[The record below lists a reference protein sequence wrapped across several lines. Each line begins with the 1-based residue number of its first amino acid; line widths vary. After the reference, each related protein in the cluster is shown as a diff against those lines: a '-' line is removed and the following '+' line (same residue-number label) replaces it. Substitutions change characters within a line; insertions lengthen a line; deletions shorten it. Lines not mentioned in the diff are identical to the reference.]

1 MKKKDR
7 FRITINTYLEE
18 QKERTGYSMKNKR
31 KDNSGPNRIEKGQG
45 TAPAS
50 ADKAQQRLRRMR
62 GRIGRLR
69 RNSVAGVVTAAVLLT
84 AVFAGVRVTSDNEQ
98 AIRLSLGQRN
108 YVVAGEEGPQYFETE
123 YEDSAELRTDSTE
136 LAKRIQREGIVLLRN
151 ADDVLPLRKGAMIS
165 VFGKGAV
172 DPVYCEGTAAA
183 SSVNLKDALEAEK
196 IRVNEKLW
204 NFTQR
209 GGRNSFSGSV
219 EKSMEEYSEAAVV
232 VISRQ
237 ASQSDLY
244 EPAYA
249 EAEEGETP
257 AVTGAKA
264 LQLTEEERELLSY
277 VKERFEQ
284 VIVVLNTDNPLE
296 MGFVEE
302 YGVDGCLW
310 TGALGVNGMT
320 AVAEVLSGSVNPSG
334 GLPDT
339 FVYNSLNAPAA
350 ANLGDYRIRN
360 SNVKFGDRFLVYA
373 EGIYV
378 GSRYYETRYEDTVLG
393 TSSRSAFD
401 YDREVAYPF
410 GYGLSYTDFELQ
422 DMVMEQGKKG
432 YEVSVNV
439 LNTGDRAGREIVQF
453 YIQKPYSQYAE
464 KNGMEI
470 PSVELAAFV
479 KTKELEPGESARVKI
494 VLDEEAFK
502 SFDAAGRGTYII
514 DGGTYLV
521 TAAQDAHRAV
531 NNILMYKMKGGSE
544 AFSGS
549 GDGGLVET
557 VDLVRDNG
565 TFAVSSQT
573 GEGIGRVFR
582 EADPSAYDSDY
593 RQFTRSLWGSS
604 WPVTWNGGSY
614 SAPASF
620 QELLKVSSK
629 EDSKAEAPV
638 YNKAHG
644 EKNAGLAALRET
656 AFDDYRWGALL
667 DQLTWRE
674 TYSLVRKGGG
684 VVNEVISCI
693 SPQAL
698 IFEGKTEYP
707 SATVLASTWN
717 TELILQM
724 GKMIGEEALH
734 AGVTFWQIPFLNL
747 HRTAMGGGNG
757 SSFSEDSYLTGSMA
771 AAICR
776 GLGGKGVIPV
786 LGRMVLA
793 DQESNY
799 TGVAVMAGEQAL
811 RELYLRPFE
820 IALRDGGPGM
830 KAVMAGM
837 NRVGP
842 RWCGGH
848 SGLLTKVLRDEWGF
862 AGIVM
867 TDWISGGTDEYADI
881 LEGLEAG
888 TDLWQNTSSSNYK
901 LRGGQLTYGVRS
913 RFRTAAGRILQTIS
927 RSNAMNGI
935 GTKTTLEYKSPL
947 WKTLRAVLAG
957 VVIVISAALLWF
969 AFVQSRRAGRLRA
982 KIDQEKR
989 ENSRN
994 RRK

>member
-1 MKKKDR
+1 
-7 FRITINTYLEE
+7 
-18 QKERTGYSMKNKR
+18 MKNKR
-31 KDNSGPNRIEKGQG
+31 EDNSGPNRTERGQK
-45 TAPAS
+45 TAPAVS
-50 ADKAQQRLRRMR
+50 AKGEQRLRRMHN
-62 GRIGRLR
+62 RIGRFR
-69 RNSVAGVVTAAVLLT
+69 RNSVTGVVMAVVLLT
-84 AVFAGVRVTSDNEQ
+84 AVFAGFRVTSDNEQ
-98 AIRLSLGQRN
+98 AIRLALGQSN
-108 YVVAGEEGPQYFETE
+108 YVTAGEEGPQYFETE
-123 YEDSAELRTDSTE
+123 YEEAAELRTDSAE

-151 ADDVLPLRKGAMIS
+151 ADDVLPLRKGAMVS

-172 DPVYCEGTAAA
+172 NPVYCDEKAAA
-183 SSVNLKDALEAEK
+183 SSVTLKDALEAEK

-219 EKSMEEYSEAAVV
+219 EKSMEEFSEAAVV
-232 VISRQ
+232 VISRDAGQ
-237 ASQSDLY
+237 ADLY
-244 EPAYA
+244 EPSFA
-249 EAEEGETP
+249 EAEEGEEP
-257 AVTGAKA
+257 AVTGAKG
-264 LQLTEEERELLSY
+264 LQLTEEERELLGY

-284 VIVVLNTDNPLE
+284 VIVVLNTENPIE

-310 TGALGVNGMT
+310 TGALGINGMT

-339 FVYNSLNAPAA
+339 FVFNSLNAPAA
-350 ANLGDYRIRN
+350 ANLGDYQIRN
-360 SNVKFGDRFLVYA
+360 SNVKFGDKYLVYA

-378 GSRYYETRYEDTVLG
+378 GYRYYETRYEDTVLG
-393 TSSRSAFD
+393 TSSLSAFD
-401 YDREVAYPF
+401 YDREVAFPF
-410 GYGLSYTDFELQ
+410 GFGLSYTDFELQ
-422 DMVMEQGKKG
+422 DMTMEQGKKG
-432 YEVSVNV
+432 YEISVSV
-439 LNTGDRAGREIVQF
+439 LNTGNRAGKEIVQF
-453 YIQKPYSQYAE
+453 YVQRPYSQYAE
-464 KNGMEI
+464 KNGIEI

-494 VLDEEAFK
+494 VLGEEAFK
-502 SFDAAGRGTYII
+502 SFDAVGRGTYII

-557 VDLVRDNG
+557 VDLVRDNSS
-565 TFAVSSQT
+565 FAVSSQT
-573 GEGIGRVFR
+573 GENVGRVFR
-582 EADPSAYDSDY
+582 EADPAVYDSDY
-593 RQFTRSLWGSS
+593 RQLTRSLWGST

-684 VVNEVISCI
+684 LVNEVLSCI

-698 IFEGKTEYP
+698 IFEGKTVYP
-707 SATVLASTWN
+707 SAEVLASTWN

-724 GKMIGEEALH
+724 GKLIGEEALH
-734 AGVTFWQIPFLNL
+734 AGITFWQIPSLNL

-793 DQESNY
+793 DQETNY
-799 TGVAVMAGEQAL
+799 IGVAVMAGEQAI

-820 IALRDGGPGM
+820 IALRDGGSGM

-862 AGIVM
+862 TGIVM
-867 TDWISGGTDEYADI
+867 TDRITGGTDEYADI

-888 TDLWQNTSSSNYK
+888 TDLWQNTSSSSYK

-969 AFVQSRRAGRLRA
+969 AFVQSRKAVHMRA

-989 ENSRN
+989 ESSRN